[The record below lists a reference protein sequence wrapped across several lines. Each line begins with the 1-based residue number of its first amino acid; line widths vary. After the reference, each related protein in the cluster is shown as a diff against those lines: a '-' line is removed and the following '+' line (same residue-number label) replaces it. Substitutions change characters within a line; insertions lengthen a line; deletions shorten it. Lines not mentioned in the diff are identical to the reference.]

1 MKIALVVDDF
11 HGGAGNI
18 AQLLATELHKTH
30 EVTMIL
36 TNLHS
41 AKRYP
46 LEGIRV
52 VDLPMSI
59 NGGNKLGGLL
69 SSIKKMKR
77 ALNAELKPDLII
89 SFLDN
94 NNSLVCLSQWWH
106 KRPIIVS
113 ERSNPL
119 AVFPNPAWVHIRR
132 VAYRRANVVTVQFD
146 VFRSFEKGRFEK
158 KCMVTSNVVE
168 TPAKR
173 KETWANDGVI
183 RFATFGRLA
192 TIKRTSLAIKLF
204 GKAHK
209 QNPNM
214 EFHIFGDG
222 PNRERL
228 EELIREQGLTDCVF
242 LRGYCNDVH
251 GTMVDFDGYLMASSQ
266 EGFPN
271 ALSEAMALGRP
282 TVSFRCHDGIRQM
295 TEDGQAGFV
304 LEEGDRDGYVE
315 KILCIARDAELRKAM
330 GQRAMHITER
340 YSMDKIME
348 QWMACIKEAMGQ

>member
-18 AQLLATELHKTH
+18 AALLATELHKEH

-46 LEGIRV
+46 LEGIRL

-59 NGGNKLGGLL
+59 NGKNKIGGLL

-77 ALNAELKPDLII
+77 ALNKDVKPDLVI

-94 NNSLVCLSQWWH
+94 NNSLVCLSQWWNQ
-106 KRPIIVS
+106 RPIIVS

-119 AVFPNPAWVHIRR
+119 AVFPPPSWVYIRR
-132 VAYRRANVVTVQFD
+132 LAYRRANVVTVQFD
-146 VFRSFEKGRFEK
+146 VFKPFDSQRFEE

-168 TPAKR
+168 APKVR
-173 KETWANDGVI
+173 KEHWENDGVI
-183 RFATFGRLA
+183 RFTTFGRFA
-192 TIKRTSLAIKLF
+192 KIKRTSLAIKLF
-204 GKAHK
+204 GEAHK
-209 QNPNM
+209 QNPHM

-222 PNRERL
+222 PNRDRL
-228 EELIREQGLTDCVF
+228 EGLIREQGLADCVF

-251 GTMVDFDGYLMASSQ
+251 RTMVEFDGYLMASSQ

-271 ALSEAMALGRP
+271 ALSEAMALGLP
-282 TVSFRCHDGIRQM
+282 TVSFCCHDGIRQM
-295 TEDGQAGFV
+295 TEDGAAGFAV
-304 LEEGDRDGYVE
+304 AEGDRAGYVE
-315 KILCIARDAELRKAM
+315 KILAIAGDAELRKTM
-330 GQRAMHITER
+330 GQRAMNITER
-340 YSMDKIME
+340 YSMDKILK
-348 QWMACIKEAMGQ
+348 QWQACIKEAMKR